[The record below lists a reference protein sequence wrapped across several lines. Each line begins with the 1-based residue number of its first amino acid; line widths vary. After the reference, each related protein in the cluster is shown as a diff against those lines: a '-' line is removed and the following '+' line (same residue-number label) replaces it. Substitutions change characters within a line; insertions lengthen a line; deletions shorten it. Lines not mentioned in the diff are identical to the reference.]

1 MGFSYVYEKGST
13 VRLIFAAL
21 CLLFITACSSPVQ
34 HNFKT
39 TAYCGCSSC
48 CSWSRDFPDF
58 WNRHFVAGPNKG
70 DVYTGRT
77 ALGTMPRQPYS
88 GLMSVNTLTHPW
100 TLPHRLIFP
109 WMWLAN
115 DGTIAADWKYTKPR
129 TRIYIPGYGWGRVED
144 KGSAIKGKNRLDL
157 YFDSH
162 QKALQWG
169 RKTVVGTL
177 E

>member
-1 MGFSYVYEKGST
+1 MRFFV
-13 VRLIFAAL
+13 LILL
-21 CLLFITACSSPVQ
+21 CLCLTACASPR
-34 HNFKT
+34 NMKFDT
-39 TAYCGCSSC
+39 TAYCNCSSC

-58 WNRHFVAGPNKG
+58 WNRHFNDGPNKG

-77 ALGTMPRQPYS
+77 ALGTEPRQPYA
-88 GLMSVNTLTHPW
+88 GLISFDTLTHPW
-100 TLPHRLIFP
+100 TLPHRLLLP
-109 WMWLAN
+109 WFWLPH
-115 DGTIAADWKYTKPR
+115 DGTIAADWTYIKPR

-162 QKALQWG
+162 QRALQWG
-169 RKTVVGTL
+169 RKTVVGTI